1 MLLYKERLRLF
12 SNRWEMKPESMWS
25 NAWCLPY
32 PSPAKRESQHFS
44 VKRLPGPE
52 QWGLTDRR
60 SPGPHTPSA
69 APAPHPRE
77 GEEPTNR
84 KGNGRGPRRCH
95 GAAAAVQAL
104 AALLLVLQRRWP
116 RSRSR
121 WHLYPDWT
129 AEPRATGSRLPG
141 TELESPCL
149 FPSRLFLSRVW
160 AGAEGSP
167 IASSPGGPLARS
179 SDALGGFWTGFIP
192 GNFSLPFPRA
202 WVLLPPVP
210 LLSKRFGFA
219 VKICHWISMMRPN

>member
-12 SNRWEMKPESMWS
+12 SNRWKMKPESMWS
-25 NAWCLPY
+25 NAWYFPY

-44 VKRLPGPE
+44 VKRLPGTE
-52 QWGLTDRR
+52 QWGLTDRQ
-60 SPGPHTPSA
+60 SPEPHTHSA
-69 APAPHPRE
+69 APAPQTRE

-95 GAAAAVQAL
+95 GAAVEAL
-104 AALLLVLQRRWP
+104 AALLLVLLRRWP

-141 TELESPCL
+141 TEHESPRL

-167 IASSPGGPLARS
+167 IASSPGGPLALS
-179 SDALGGFWTGFIP
+179 SDASGVSELGLPQRTFPSLSHVP
-192 GNFSLPFPRA
+192 GSCSLP
-202 WVLLPPVP
+202 WL
-210 LLSKRFGFA
+210 
-219 VKICHWISMMRPN
+219 C